1 MVQEYLFAGPL
12 RWDAAKSSQR
22 QTCELSLTSSE
33 SATRDGCTWRR
44 AGHKLHFR
52 PMHGHYF
59 CHAAFSRD
67 QLNPYLQ
74 GAQARGWNNGK
85 SGTDHNVR
93 LLNVASR

>member
-22 QTCELSLTSSE
+22 QTRKLSLTSS
-33 SATRDGCTWRR
+33 TWRR
-44 AGHKLHFR
+44 ARHKLHFR

-67 QLNPYLQ
+67 QLNPYLL
-74 GAQARGWNNGK
+74 GAQARGWNNGQIGRR
-85 SGTDHNVR
+85 SQATECGQPLAD
-93 LLNVASR
+93 LMQE